1 MARRRRLRRFCLQG
15 TILTSQPEIY
25 TVGHSNHAAETFLRL
40 LRDNAVDTL
49 VDTRSRPY
57 SKFVPHFNPDEMKAA
72 ITQAGIRYVFLGKE
86 LGGRPDGAAFYDA
99 EGHVLY
105 NKVAESEGF
114 LGAVAKLERAVVSRR
129 VALCCAE
136 ENPSDCHRRLLVGR
150 VLSERGMN
158 VLHIRGDGR
167 IEPESELQAI
177 EEAARNGQQALF
189 DEEEVAVW
197 RSIRSV
203 LPKKPQSS
211 SSDY

>member
-1 MARRRRLRRFCLQG
+1 MRRFCLRG

-25 TVGHSNHAAETFLRL
+25 TVGHSNHAAETFLQL

-57 SKFVPHFNPDEMKAA
+57 SKFVPHFNPDEMKFAV
-72 ITQAGIRYVFLGKE
+72 TQAGIRYVFLGKE
-86 LGGRPDGAAFYDA
+86 LGGRPDGTEFYDA

-105 NKVAESEGF
+105 NRVAESEGF

-167 IEPESELQAI
+167 IEPESELQAL

-189 DEEEVAVW
+189 EEEEVAVW
-197 RSIRSV
+197 RSTRSV
-203 LPKKPQSS
+203 LPKKPQNN

>member
-1 MARRRRLRRFCLQG
+1 MKQA
-15 TILTSQPEIY
+15 EIY

-40 LRDNAVDTL
+40 LRDHAIETL

-57 SKFVPHFNPDEMKAA
+57 SKFAPHFNPEEMKFAV
-72 ITQAGIRYVFLGKE
+72 TQAGIRYVFLGKE
-86 LGGRPDGAAFYDA
+86 LGGRPDGAEFYDA

-105 NKVAESEGF
+105 HKVAESEGF
-114 LGAVAKLERAVVSRR
+114 LKAVGKLERAVASQR

-136 ENPSDCHRRLLVGR
+136 ENPSDCHRRLLIGR
-150 VLSERGMN
+150 VLTERNMT

-167 IEPESELQAI
+167 VEPESELRAA

-189 DEEEVAVW
+189 EAEEVAVW

-203 LPKKPQSS
+203 SLKKPQSS

>member
-1 MARRRRLRRFCLQG
+1 M
-15 TILTSQPEIY
+15 SEPEIY
-25 TVGHSNHAAETFLRL
+25 TVGHSNHAAETFLQL
-40 LRDNAVDTL
+40 LRDHAIDTL

-57 SKFVPHFNPDEMKAA
+57 SKFVPHFNPDAMKFAVER
-72 ITQAGIRYVFLGKE
+72 AGIRYVFLGRE
-86 LGGRPDGAAFYDA
+86 LGGRPDGAEFYDG

-105 NKVAESEGF
+105 ERVAAAEGF
-114 LGAVAKLERAVVSRR
+114 LKAVGKLERAVASHR

-136 ENPSDCHRRLLVGR
+136 ENPSDCHRRLLIGR

-158 VLHIRGDGR
+158 VLHLRGDGR
-167 IEPESELQAI
+167 IEPERELQAL
-177 EEAARNGQQALF
+177 EAAARNGQQALF

-203 LPKKPQSS
+203 LPKKPQNN